1 MDWSGLAIQAAS
13 KLPTSSFAQVFREAR
28 TRGNIREDLKA
39 IRDLMDM
46 GLLPAEYRGA
56 AMDVTFADDVDSAV
70 AGETVRLTTNLFR
83 ILDKAKS
90 VDNASELTSPSDE
103 FMYRW
108 VNDACNESD
117 ETLQEMWARVLTG
130 EMARPGAISRHTH
143 SVVRELTPDVAE
155 KFRTLC
161 SYAMCS
167 MDGKR
172 PIMVASLTPT
182 AVMTDSRDML
192 ENYRLDYGAFLE
204 LAEYRLLS
212 VPLENSYAIPIREPE
227 TTSFSFLLGDEVWI
241 LGIPPVSGM
250 ASVSFPGI
258 LFSSAGRELFPI
270 VERFVPTEYMDALED
285 YFKSTWK
292 FSIQRGKWPLYPP
305 DKFGRRSNGEQR

>member
-1 MDWSGLAIQAAS
+1 MDWSGLAIQALS

-28 TRGNIREDLKA
+28 TRGNLREDLKA

-46 GLLPAEYRGA
+46 GLVPAEYRGA
-56 AMDVTFADDVDSAV
+56 AMDVKFADDVDSAT
-70 AGETVRLTTNLFR
+70 AGETVRLTTNLLR
-83 ILDKAKS
+83 ILGKAKS
-90 VDNASELTSPSDE
+90 VDTASELTSPSDE
-103 FMYRW
+103 FKYRW

-117 ETLQEMWARVLTG
+117 ETLQGMWARVLTG

-143 SVVRELTPDVAE
+143 SVVRELTPDIAE
-155 KFRTLC
+155 NFRTLC

-182 AVMTDSRDML
+182 AVMTDSRNML
-192 ENYRLDYGAFLE
+192 KNYGLDYSAFLE

-212 VPLENSYAIPIREPE
+212 LPLENSYAIPVRESE
-227 TTSFSFLLGDEVWI
+227 TSGYSVLLSDEVWM
-241 LGIPPVSGM
+241 LCIPAVSGM
-250 ASVSFPGI
+250 DLVSVPGI
-258 LFSSAGRELFPI
+258 LFSSAGRELFPV

-285 YFKSTWK
+285 YFKNTWQ

-305 DKFGRRSNGEQR
+305 DKFGPRSNDE